1 MSDLKEFIRPLIQV
15 IALAEDGWQIEPEH
29 AKYIDKILTVYY
41 FNQNEHTHCC
51 EITPSYELNHFEYQV
66 RPTPLGDIM
75 QDENPDQWD
84 VIRDYYEQ
92 IYVEEPVTY
101 AHVSAID
108 KFIKWVADEKL
119 EYRHHEYGDIAPDLA
134 DVELAEILEDEDWRD
149 IVREDIQSNSV
160 I

>member
-15 IALAEDGWQIEPEH
+15 IALAEQGWQIEPEH

-51 EITPSYELNHFEYQV
+51 EFTPSYELNHFEYQV
-66 RPTPLGDIM
+66 RMNEAGEALVDTNQHLY
-75 QDENPDQWD
+75 D
-84 VIRDYYEQ
+84 VIRDYYEET
-92 IYVEEPVTY
+92 YVEEPVTY
-101 AHVSAID
+101 MHVSAVES
-108 KFIKWVADEKL
+108 FIKRVADEKL
-119 EYRHHEYGDIAPDLA
+119 EYRHHEFGDIAPDLA

-149 IVREDIQSNSV
+149 IVREHLQSNSV